1 MVVCFLLLGDSQS
14 RETQTGSTQ
23 KGGSTQEGGS
33 TGRGC
38 QEASSR
44 SRKGSKKVEMDNEAA
59 AIAASKAEREKEAA
73 QVAKRKAFEEEAKEL
88 IRQQAQEAADRQA
101 KLAATRMTPAAP
113 AAAAAAVEPAPTPV
127 KVEKKAPV
135 AGTYHIFH
143 VISLAYIS
151 FCKYVLTF

>member
-1 MVVCFLLLGDSQS
+1 
-14 RETQTGSTQ
+14 
-23 KGGSTQEGGS
+23 
-33 TGRGC
+33 
-38 QEASSR
+38 
-44 SRKGSKKVEMDNEAA
+44 MDNEAA

-101 KLAATRMTPAAP
+101 KLAATRMPPAAP
-113 AAAAAAVEPAPTPV
+113 AAAAVEPAPTPV

-143 VISLAYIS
+143 VISLAYIN